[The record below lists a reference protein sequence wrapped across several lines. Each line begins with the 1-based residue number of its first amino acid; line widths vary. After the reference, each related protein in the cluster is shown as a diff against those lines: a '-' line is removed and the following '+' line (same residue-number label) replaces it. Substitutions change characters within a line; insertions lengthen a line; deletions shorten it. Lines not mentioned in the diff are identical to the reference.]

1 MKRKITLLFIITSIL
16 AMLTGCITINLGSSD
31 EKETSKVEDVKSSEK
46 NDSNKKQTTN
56 KDESSNNQQTNKDNN
71 SNKENDSQGDKKDN
85 SNITIVIDPG
95 HSSTGTSGNE
105 PVSPNSSTTKLKDG
119 LGATG
124 SYTNIPEHKTNMSV
138 ALLVKKELTSKGY
151 NVILTKQDV
160 AESKSN
166 IERAEVGNKN
176 NADLVVKI
184 HADSSENS
192 SISGASMHVPAN
204 NEYTSSF
211 YKISKSYGTTILN
224 TYVDEV
230 GIKNRGV
237 IERNDLTGFNWSK
250 VPVVLIEMGFL
261 SNKEDDNFVSNTE
274 NHPKI
279 AKAISDGI
287 DKCFE

>member
-1 MKRKITLLFIITSIL
+1 MQRKITLLFIITSIL
-16 AMLTGCITINLGSSD
+16 VMVTGCVTINLESSN
-31 EKETSKVEDVKSSEK
+31 EKETSKVEDVQSSEK
-46 NDSNKKQTTN
+46 NDSNKKQITN
-56 KDESSNNQQTNKDNN
+56 KDESSNKDND
-71 SNKENDSQGDKKDN
+71 SNEEN

-176 NADLVVKI
+176 NADLVVRI
-184 HADSSENS
+184 HADSAENS

-211 YKISKSYGTTILN
+211 YKISKSYGTKILN
-224 TYVDEV
+224 TYVDEI

-261 SNKEDDNFVSNTE
+261 SNKEDDNFVSNTA

>member
-1 MKRKITLLFIITSIL
+1 MQRKITLLFIITSIL
-16 AMLTGCITINLGSSD
+16 VMVTGCVTINLGSSN
-31 EKETSKVEDVKSSEK
+31 EKETSKVEDVQSSEK

-56 KDESSNNQQTNKDNN
+56 KDESSNEENSNKDND
-71 SNKENDSQGDKKDN
+71 SNEEN

-176 NADLVVKI
+176 NADLVVRI
-184 HADSSENS
+184 HADSAENS

-211 YKISKSYGTTILN
+211 YKISKSYGTKILN
-224 TYVDEV
+224 TYVDEI

-261 SNKEDDNFVSNTE
+261 SNKEDDNFVSNTA

>member
-1 MKRKITLLFIITSIL
+1 MQRKITLLFIITSIL
-16 AMLTGCITINLGSSD
+16 VMVTGCVTINLESSN
-31 EKETSKVEDVKSSEK
+31 EKETSKVEDVQSSEK

-56 KDESSNNQQTNKDNN
+56 KDESSNEDNSNKDND
-71 SNKENDSQGDKKDN
+71 SNEEN

-166 IERAEVGNKN
+166 IERADVGNKN
-176 NADLVVKI
+176 NADLVVRI
-184 HADSSENS
+184 HADSAENS

-224 TYVDEV
+224 TYVDEI

-261 SNKEDDNFVSNTE
+261 SNKEDDNFVSNTA

>member
-1 MKRKITLLFIITSIL
+1 MQRKITLLFIITSIL
-16 AMLTGCITINLGSSD
+16 VMVTGCVTINLESSN
-31 EKETSKVEDVKSSEK
+31 EKETSKVEDVQSSEK

-56 KDESSNNQQTNKDNN
+56 KDESSNEDNSNKDND
-71 SNKENDSQGDKKDN
+71 SNEEN

-166 IERAEVGNKN
+166 IERADVGNKN
-176 NADLVVKI
+176 NADLVVRI
-184 HADSSENS
+184 HADSAENS

-224 TYVDEV
+224 TYVNEI

-261 SNKEDDNFVSNTE
+261 SNKEDDNFVSNTA

>member
-1 MKRKITLLFIITSIL
+1 MQRKITLLFIITSIL
-16 AMLTGCITINLGSSD
+16 VMVTGCVTINLESSN
-31 EKETSKVEDVKSSEK
+31 EKETSKVEDVQSSEK

-56 KDESSNNQQTNKDNN
+56 KDESSNEDNSNKDND
-71 SNKENDSQGDKKDN
+71 SNEEN

-166 IERAEVGNKN
+166 IERADVGNKN
-176 NADLVVKI
+176 NADLVVRI
-184 HADSSENS
+184 HADSAENS

-211 YKISKSYGTTILN
+211 YKISKSYGTKILN
-224 TYVDEV
+224 TYVDEI

-250 VPVVLIEMGFL
+250 VPIVLIEMGFL
-261 SNKEDDNFVSNTE
+261 SNKEDDNFVSSTA

>member
-1 MKRKITLLFIITSIL
+1 MQRKITLLFIITSIL
-16 AMLTGCITINLGSSD
+16 VMVTGCVTINLESSN
-31 EKETSKVEDVKSSEK
+31 EKETSKVEDVQSSEK

-56 KDESSNNQQTNKDNN
+56 KDESSNEDNSNKDND
-71 SNKENDSQGDKKDN
+71 SNEEN

-105 PVSPNSSTTKLKDG
+105 PISPNSSTTKLKDG

-176 NADLVVKI
+176 NADLVVRI
-184 HADSSENS
+184 HADSAENS

-224 TYVDEV
+224 TYVDEI

-261 SNKEDDNFVSNTE
+261 SNKEDDNFVSNTA

>member
-1 MKRKITLLFIITSIL
+1 MQRKITLLFIITSIL
-16 AMLTGCITINLGSSD
+16 VMVTGCVTINLESSN
-31 EKETSKVEDVKSSEK
+31 EKETSKVEDVQSSEK

-56 KDESSNNQQTNKDNN
+56 KDESSNEENSNKDND
-71 SNKENDSQGDKKDN
+71 SNEEN

-138 ALLVKKELTSKGY
+138 ALLVKKELTSRGY

-176 NADLVVKI
+176 NADLVVRI
-184 HADSSENS
+184 HADSAENS

-211 YKISKSYGTTILN
+211 YKISKSYGTKILN
-224 TYVDEV
+224 TYVDEI

-261 SNKEDDNFVSNTE
+261 SNKEDDNFVSNTA

>member
-1 MKRKITLLFIITSIL
+1 MQRKITLLFIITSIL
-16 AMLTGCITINLGSSD
+16 VMVTGCVTINLESSN
-31 EKETSKVEDVKSSEK
+31 EKETSKVEDVQSSEK

-56 KDESSNNQQTNKDNN
+56 KDESSNEDNSNKDND
-71 SNKENDSQGDKKDN
+71 SNEEN

-138 ALLVKKELTSKGY
+138 ALLVKKELASRGY

-176 NADLVVKI
+176 NADLVVRI
-184 HADSSENS
+184 HADSAENS

-224 TYVDEV
+224 TYVDEI

-261 SNKEDDNFVSNTE
+261 SNKEDDNFVSNTA

>member
-1 MKRKITLLFIITSIL
+1 M
-16 AMLTGCITINLGSSD
+16 
-31 EKETSKVEDVKSSEK
+31 
-46 NDSNKKQTTN
+46 
-56 KDESSNNQQTNKDNN
+56 
-71 SNKENDSQGDKKDN
+71 
-85 SNITIVIDPG
+85 
-95 HSSTGTSGNE
+95 
-105 PVSPNSSTTKLKDG
+105 
-119 LGATG
+119 GATG

-166 IERAEVGNKN
+166 IERADVGNKN
-176 NADLVVKI
+176 NADLVVRI
-184 HADSSENS
+184 HADSAENS

-224 TYVDEV
+224 TYVDEI

-250 VPVVLIEMGFL
+250 VPIVLIEMGFL
-261 SNKEDDNFVSNTE
+261 SNKEDDNFVSSTA

>member
-1 MKRKITLLFIITSIL
+1 MQRKITLLFIITSIL
-16 AMLTGCITINLGSSD
+16 VMVTGCVTINLESSN
-31 EKETSKVEDVKSSEK
+31 EKETSKVEDVQSSEK

-56 KDESSNNQQTNKDNN
+56 KDESSNEDNSNKDND
-71 SNKENDSQGDKKDN
+71 SNEEN

-166 IERAEVGNKN
+166 IERADVGNKN
-176 NADLVVKI
+176 NADLVVRI
-184 HADSSENS
+184 HADSAENS

-211 YKISKSYGTTILN
+211 YKISKSYGTKILN
-224 TYVDEV
+224 TYVDEI
-230 GIKNRGV
+230 GIKNRWV

-261 SNKEDDNFVSNTE
+261 SNKEDDNFVSNTA

>member
-1 MKRKITLLFIITSIL
+1 MQRKITLLFIITSIL
-16 AMLTGCITINLGSSD
+16 VMVTGCVTINLESSN
-31 EKETSKVEDVKSSEK
+31 EKETSKVEDVQSSEK

-56 KDESSNNQQTNKDNN
+56 KDESSNEDNSNKDND
-71 SNKENDSQGDKKDN
+71 SNEEN

-119 LGATG
+119 LGAAG

-166 IERAEVGNKN
+166 IERADVGNKN
-176 NADLVVKI
+176 NADLVVRI
-184 HADSSENS
+184 HADSAENS

-224 TYVDEV
+224 TYVDEI

-261 SNKEDDNFVSNTE
+261 SNKEDDNFVSNTA

>member
-1 MKRKITLLFIITSIL
+1 M
-16 AMLTGCITINLGSSD
+16 
-31 EKETSKVEDVKSSEK
+31 
-46 NDSNKKQTTN
+46 
-56 KDESSNNQQTNKDNN
+56 
-71 SNKENDSQGDKKDN
+71 
-85 SNITIVIDPG
+85 
-95 HSSTGTSGNE
+95 
-105 PVSPNSSTTKLKDG
+105 
-119 LGATG
+119 GATG

-138 ALLVKKELTSKGY
+138 ALLVKNELTSKGY

-176 NADLVVKI
+176 NADLVVRI
-184 HADSSENS
+184 HADSAENS

-224 TYVDEV
+224 TYVDEI

-261 SNKEDDNFVSNTE
+261 SNKEDDNFVSNTA

>member
-1 MKRKITLLFIITSIL
+1 MQRKITLLFIITSIL
-16 AMLTGCITINLGSSD
+16 VMVTGCVTINLGSSN
-31 EKETSKVEDVKSSEK
+31 EKETSKVEDVQSSEK

-56 KDESSNNQQTNKDNN
+56 KDESSNEDNSNKDND
-71 SNKENDSQGDKKDN
+71 SNEEN

-176 NADLVVKI
+176 NADLVVRI
-184 HADSSENS
+184 HADSAENS

-224 TYVDEV
+224 TYVDEI

-261 SNKEDDNFVSNTE
+261 SNKEDDNFVSNTA

>member
-1 MKRKITLLFIITSIL
+1 MQRKITLLFIITSIL
-16 AMLTGCITINLGSSD
+16 VMVTGCVTINLESSN
-31 EKETSKVEDVKSSEK
+31 EKETSKVEDVQSSEK
-46 NDSNKKQTTN
+46 NDSNKKQITN
-56 KDESSNNQQTNKDNN
+56 KDESSNEDNSNKDND
-71 SNKENDSQGDKKDN
+71 SNEEN

-166 IERAEVGNKN
+166 IERADVGNKN
-176 NADLVVKI
+176 NADLVVRI
-184 HADSSENS
+184 HADSAENS

-224 TYVDEV
+224 TYVDEI

-261 SNKEDDNFVSNTE
+261 SNKEDDNFVSNTA

>member
-1 MKRKITLLFIITSIL
+1 MQRKITLLFIITSIL
-16 AMLTGCITINLGSSD
+16 VMVTGCVTINLESSN
-31 EKETSKVEDVKSSEK
+31 EKETSKVEDVQSSEK

-56 KDESSNNQQTNKDNN
+56 KDESSNEENSNKDND
-71 SNKENDSQGDKKDN
+71 SNEEN

-176 NADLVVKI
+176 NADLVVRI
-184 HADSSENS
+184 HADSAENS

-224 TYVDEV
+224 NYVDEI

-261 SNKEDDNFVSNTE
+261 SNKEDDNFVSNTA

>member
-1 MKRKITLLFIITSIL
+1 MQRKITLLFIITSIL
-16 AMLTGCITINLGSSD
+16 VMVTGCVTINLESSN
-31 EKETSKVEDVKSSEK
+31 EKETSKVEDVQSSEK

-56 KDESSNNQQTNKDNN
+56 KDESSNEENSNKDND
-71 SNKENDSQGDKKDN
+71 SNEEN

-166 IERAEVGNKN
+166 IEREDVGNKN
-176 NADLVVKI
+176 NADLVVRI
-184 HADSSENS
+184 HADSAENS

-211 YKISKSYGTTILN
+211 YKISKSYGTKILN
-224 TYVDEV
+224 TYVDEI

-261 SNKEDDNFVSNTE
+261 SNKEDDNFVSNTA

>member
-1 MKRKITLLFIITSIL
+1 MQRKITLLFIITSIL
-16 AMLTGCITINLGSSD
+16 VMVTGCVTINLESSN
-31 EKETSKVEDVKSSEK
+31 EKETSKVEDVQSSEK

-56 KDESSNNQQTNKDNN
+56 KDESSNEENSNKDND
-71 SNKENDSQGDKKDN
+71 SNEEN

-105 PVSPNSSTTKLKDG
+105 PVSPNSSTTKLKYG

-176 NADLVVKI
+176 NADLVVRI
-184 HADSSENS
+184 HADSAENS

-211 YKISKSYGTTILN
+211 YKISKSYGTKILN
-224 TYVDEV
+224 TYVDEI

-261 SNKEDDNFVSNTE
+261 SNKEDDNFVSNTA

>member
-1 MKRKITLLFIITSIL
+1 MQRKITLLFIITSIL
-16 AMLTGCITINLGSSD
+16 VMVTGCVTINLESSN
-31 EKETSKVEDVKSSEK
+31 EKETSKVEDVQSSEK
-46 NDSNKKQTTN
+46 NDSNKKQITN
-56 KDESSNNQQTNKDNN
+56 KDESSNEDNSNKDND
-71 SNKENDSQGDKKDN
+71 SNEEN

-138 ALLVKKELTSKGY
+138 ALLVKKELTSRGY

-176 NADLVVKI
+176 NADLVVRI

-211 YKISKSYGTTILN
+211 YKISKSYGTKILN

-261 SNKEDDNFVSNTE
+261 SNKEDDNFVSNTA

>member
-1 MKRKITLLFIITSIL
+1 MQRKISLLFIITSIL
-16 AMLTGCITINLGSSD
+16 VMVTGCVTINLESSN
-31 EKETSKVEDVKSSEK
+31 EKETSKVEDVQSSEK

-56 KDESSNNQQTNKDNN
+56 KDESSNEENSNKDND
-71 SNKENDSQGDKKDN
+71 SNEEN

-176 NADLVVKI
+176 NADLVVRI
-184 HADSSENS
+184 HADSAENS

-224 TYVDEV
+224 TYVDEI

-261 SNKEDDNFVSNTE
+261 SNKEDDNFVSNTA

>member
-1 MKRKITLLFIITSIL
+1 MQRKISLLFIITSIL
-16 AMLTGCITINLGSSD
+16 VMVTGCVTINLESSN
-31 EKETSKVEDVKSSEK
+31 EKETSKVEDVQSSEK
-46 NDSNKKQTTN
+46 NDSNKKQITN
-56 KDESSNNQQTNKDNN
+56 KDESSNKDND
-71 SNKENDSQGDKKDN
+71 SNEEN

-166 IERAEVGNKN
+166 IERADVGNKN
-176 NADLVVKI
+176 NADLVVRI
-184 HADSSENS
+184 HADSAENS

-224 TYVDEV
+224 TYVDEI

-261 SNKEDDNFVSNTE
+261 SNKEDDNFVSNTA

>member
-16 AMLTGCITINLGSSD
+16 VMVTGCVTINLESSN
-31 EKETSKVEDVKSSEK
+31 EKETSKVEDVQSSEK

-56 KDESSNNQQTNKDNN
+56 KDESSNEDNSNKDND
-71 SNKENDSQGDKKDN
+71 SNEEN

-176 NADLVVKI
+176 NADLVVRI
-184 HADSSENS
+184 HADSAENS

-224 TYVDEV
+224 TYVDEI

-261 SNKEDDNFVSNTE
+261 SNKEDDNFVSNTA

>member
-1 MKRKITLLFIITSIL
+1 MQRKISLLFIITSIL
-16 AMLTGCITINLGSSD
+16 VMVTGCVTINLESSN
-31 EKETSKVEDVKSSEK
+31 EKETSKVEDVQSSEK
-46 NDSNKKQTTN
+46 NDSNKKQITN
-56 KDESSNNQQTNKDNN
+56 KDESSNEDNSNKDND
-71 SNKENDSQGDKKDN
+71 SNEEN

-176 NADLVVKI
+176 NADLVVRI
-184 HADSSENS
+184 HADSAENS

-211 YKISKSYGTTILN
+211 YKISKSYGTKILN
-224 TYVDEV
+224 TYVDEI

-261 SNKEDDNFVSNTE
+261 SNKEDDNFVSNTA

>member
-1 MKRKITLLFIITSIL
+1 MQRKITLLFIITSIL
-16 AMLTGCITINLGSSD
+16 VMVTGCVTINLESSN
-31 EKETSKVEDVKSSEK
+31 EKETSKVEDVQSSEK

-56 KDESSNNQQTNKDNN
+56 KDESSNEENSNKDND
-71 SNKENDSQGDKKDN
+71 SNEEN

-176 NADLVVKI
+176 NADLVVRI
-184 HADSSENS
+184 HADSAENS

-224 TYVDEV
+224 TYVDEI

-261 SNKEDDNFVSNTE
+261 SNKEDDNFVSNTA

>member
-1 MKRKITLLFIITSIL
+1 MQRKISLLFIITSIL
-16 AMLTGCITINLGSSD
+16 VMVTGCVTINLGSSN
-31 EKETSKVEDVKSSEK
+31 EKETSKVEDVQSSEK
-46 NDSNKKQTTN
+46 NDSNKKQITN
-56 KDESSNNQQTNKDNN
+56 KDESSNEDNSNKDND
-71 SNKENDSQGDKKDN
+71 SNEEN

-176 NADLVVKI
+176 NADLVVRI
-184 HADSSENS
+184 HADSAENS

-224 TYVDEV
+224 TYVDEI

-261 SNKEDDNFVSNTE
+261 SNKEDDNFVSNTA

>member
-1 MKRKITLLFIITSIL
+1 MQRKITLLFIITSIL
-16 AMLTGCITINLGSSD
+16 VMVTGCVTINLESSD
-31 EKETSKVEDVKSSEK
+31 EKETSKVEDVQSSEK

-56 KDESSNNQQTNKDNN
+56 KDESSNEDNSNKDND
-71 SNKENDSQGDKKDN
+71 SNEEN

-176 NADLVVKI
+176 NADLVVRI
-184 HADSSENS
+184 HADSAENS

-211 YKISKSYGTTILN
+211 YKISKSYGTKILN
-224 TYVDEV
+224 TYVDEI

-261 SNKEDDNFVSNTE
+261 SNKEDDNFVSNTA

>member
-1 MKRKITLLFIITSIL
+1 MKRKISLLFIITSIL
-16 AMLTGCITINLGSSD
+16 VMVTGCVTINLGSSN
-31 EKETSKVEDVKSSEK
+31 EKETSKVEDVQSSEK

-56 KDESSNNQQTNKDNN
+56 KDESSNEDNSNKDND
-71 SNKENDSQGDKKDN
+71 SNEEN

-176 NADLVVKI
+176 NAELVVRI
-184 HADSSENS
+184 HADSAENS

-211 YKISKSYGTTILN
+211 YKISKSYGTKILN
-224 TYVDEV
+224 TYVDEI

-261 SNKEDDNFVSNTE
+261 SNKEDDNFVSNTA

>member
-1 MKRKITLLFIITSIL
+1 MQRKITLLFIITSIL
-16 AMLTGCITINLGSSD
+16 VMVTGCVTINLESSN
-31 EKETSKVEDVKSSEK
+31 EKETSKVEDVQSSEK

-56 KDESSNNQQTNKDNN
+56 KDESSNEDNSNKDND
-71 SNKENDSQGDKKDN
+71 SNEEN

-166 IERAEVGNKN
+166 IERADVGNKN
-176 NADLVVKI
+176 NADLVVRI
-184 HADSSENS
+184 HADSAENS

-224 TYVDEV
+224 NYVDEI

-261 SNKEDDNFVSNTE
+261 SNKEDDNFVSNTA

>member
-1 MKRKITLLFIITSIL
+1 MQRKITLLFIITSIL
-16 AMLTGCITINLGSSD
+16 VMVTGCVTINLESSN
-31 EKETSKVEDVKSSEK
+31 EKETSKVEDVQSSEK
-46 NDSNKKQTTN
+46 NDSNKKQITN
-56 KDESSNNQQTNKDNN
+56 KDESSNKDND
-71 SNKENDSQGDKKDN
+71 SNEEN

-176 NADLVVKI
+176 NADLVVRI
-184 HADSSENS
+184 HADSAENS

-224 TYVDEV
+224 TYVDEI

-261 SNKEDDNFVSNTE
+261 SNKEDDNFVSNTA

>member
-1 MKRKITLLFIITSIL
+1 MQRKITLLFIITSIL
-16 AMLTGCITINLGSSD
+16 VMVTGCVTINLESSN
-31 EKETSKVEDVKSSEK
+31 EKETSKVEDVQSSEK

-56 KDESSNNQQTNKDNN
+56 KDESSNEENSNKDND
-71 SNKENDSQGDKKDN
+71 SNEEN

-176 NADLVVKI
+176 NADLVVRI

-192 SISGASMHVPAN
+192 SISGAYVHVPAN

-224 TYVDEV
+224 TYVDEI

-237 IERNDLTGFNWSK
+237 IERNDLTGFNRSK

-261 SNKEDDNFVSNTE
+261 SNKEDDNFVSNTA

>member
-1 MKRKITLLFIITSIL
+1 MQRKISLLFIITSIL
-16 AMLTGCITINLGSSD
+16 VMVTGCVTINLESSN
-31 EKETSKVEDVKSSEK
+31 EKETSKVEDVQSSEK

-56 KDESSNNQQTNKDNN
+56 KDESSNEDNSNKDND
-71 SNKENDSQGDKKDN
+71 SNEEN

-176 NADLVVKI
+176 NADLVVRI
-184 HADSSENS
+184 HADSAENS

-211 YKISKSYGTTILN
+211 YKISKSYGTKILN
-224 TYVDEV
+224 TYVDEI

-261 SNKEDDNFVSNTE
+261 SNKEDDNFVSNTA

>member
-1 MKRKITLLFIITSIL
+1 MKKKITLLFVVVSIL
-16 AMLTGCITINLGSSD
+16 SIVTGCVTINLGNDS
-31 EKETSKVEDVKSSEK
+31 EEETSKIDVQTSEK
-46 NDSNKKQTTN
+46 SDSNKEETSN
-56 KDESSNNQQTNKDNN
+56 ESDSD
-71 SNKENDSQGDKKDN
+71 KEKTDGDN
-85 SNITIVIDPG
+85 SSITIVIDPG

-138 ALLVKKELTSKGY
+138 ALLVKKELLSKGY
-151 NVILTKQDV
+151 KVILTKQDV

-176 NADLVVKI
+176 NADLVVRI
-184 HADSSENS
+184 HADSAEDSNAN
-192 SISGASMHVPAN
+192 GASMHVPAN
-204 NEYTSSF
+204 NQYTASF
-211 YKISKSYGTTILN
+211 YKISKSYGETILN
-224 TYVDEV
+224 TYVNEI
-230 GIKNRGV
+230 GIKNRGI

-261 SNKEDDNFVSNTE
+261 SNKEDDNFVSNTA

-279 AKAISDGI
+279 AKAIANGI
-287 DKCFE
+287 DKCFEQLVKMN

>member
-1 MKRKITLLFIITSIL
+1 MQRKISLLFIITSIL
-16 AMLTGCITINLGSSD
+16 VMVTGCVTINLESSN
-31 EKETSKVEDVKSSEK
+31 EKETSKVEDVQSSEK

-56 KDESSNNQQTNKDNN
+56 KDESSNEDNSNKDND
-71 SNKENDSQGDKKDN
+71 SNEEN

-176 NADLVVKI
+176 NADLVVRI
-184 HADSSENS
+184 HADSAENS

-224 TYVDEV
+224 TYVDEI

-261 SNKEDDNFVSNTE
+261 SNKEDDNFVSNTA

>member
-1 MKRKITLLFIITSIL
+1 MQRKITLLFIITSIL
-16 AMLTGCITINLGSSD
+16 VMVTGCVTINLGSSN
-31 EKETSKVEDVKSSEK
+31 EKETSKVEDVQSSEK

-56 KDESSNNQQTNKDNN
+56 KDESSNEDNSNKDND
-71 SNKENDSQGDKKDN
+71 SNEEN

-166 IERAEVGNKN
+166 IERADVGNKN
-176 NADLVVKI
+176 NADLVVRI
-184 HADSSENS
+184 HADSAENS

-211 YKISKSYGTTILN
+211 YKISKSYGTKILN
-224 TYVDEV
+224 TYVDEI

-261 SNKEDDNFVSNTE
+261 SNKEDDNFVSNTA